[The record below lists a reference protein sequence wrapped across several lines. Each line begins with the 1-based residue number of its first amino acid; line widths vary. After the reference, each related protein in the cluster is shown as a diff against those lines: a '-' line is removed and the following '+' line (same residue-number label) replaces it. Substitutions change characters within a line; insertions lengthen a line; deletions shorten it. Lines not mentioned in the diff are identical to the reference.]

1 MWWPDRFSDMGQVNK
16 WPNEGTQKR
25 RQYPRAPIM
34 QEAGEN
40 YALNKLLMM
49 SQWCLVKRHCFP
61 SDPFVFVPFSP
72 FNERHKKRPS
82 SSTTFSFSFIP
93 FPFFL
98 LPFVSPLQLTC
109 VFASVFPILS
119 RSLPLRGPDLVP
131 ENMLEWACSAGK
143 GLLMQTPLG
152 FIHWTSRIYR
162 RCDSF
167 HLTVNF
173 SN

>member
-1 MWWPDRFSDMGQVNK
+1 
-16 WPNEGTQKR
+16 
-25 RQYPRAPIM
+25 M
-34 QEAGEN
+34 QGAGEN

-61 SDPFVFVPFSP
+61 SDPFVSVSCSP
-72 FNERHKKRPS
+72 FNETHKKSGRAARWYFPFLLS
-82 SSTTFSFSFIP
+82 LLFSLHFLSLLLPPLRLSFSAVNLCLRLCFSIP
-93 FPFFL
+93 SHP
-98 LPFVSPLQLTC
+98 
-109 VFASVFPILS
+109 
-119 RSLPLRGPDLVP
+119 LPLRGPDLAH

-152 FIHWTSRIYR
+152 SIHWTSSTYH

-173 SN
+173 F